1 MQVEGYINGTFNLV
15 KNLPEEIAGLPKNV
29 SPSCA
34 SHLNVPVLQPPMLS
48 VLLVDLSICLAS
60 DPAKPICSCS
70 GLRAYSE
77 SRCCMQV
84 SDAVA
89 SQQQDLSQANNATY
103 LMEAFHKLVHDLE
116 EPVGVRPASYTQPQ
130 CTLSPCAAWQCSCHD
145 ICELLQWRNLIC
157 PRVRRYEVQQT
168 MCACQ
173 RQQCSEL

>member
-15 KNLPEEIAGLPKNV
+15 KNLPEEIVGLPKNV

-34 SHLNVPVLQPPMLS
+34 FHLNVPVLQPLMLS

-60 DPAKPICSCS
+60 DSVKPPCSCAS
-70 GLRAYSE
+70 LKIYAE

-116 EPVGVRPASYTQPQ
+116 EPVGVRPASYTHPSAPSRPVQLVSTVAMP
-130 CTLSPCAAWQCSCHD
+130 SVNSCGG
-145 ICELLQWRNLIC
+145 
-157 PRVRRYEVQQT
+157 V
-168 MCACQ
+168 ACYAG
-173 RQQCSEL
+173 E